1 MKTGEQKQRYF
12 ALDRIRAIALLNMIA
27 YHTIWDLVYLFGFG
41 WKWFQSDV
49 AYIWQQAIC
58 WTFIFLSGFCQSLGN
73 ETLKRGLQISFVGL
87 LISVVTNIVIPQ
99 SRVLFGVITLLGSCM
114 LITLPLECILK
125 KCNSFLGF
133 SISVV
138 IFLLTRNITI
148 GFLGFESWNIME
160 LPDSWYRNFGTAY
173 LGFLFRLSIR
183 QIIFLCFL
191 GTFCFLQDIFSNRF

>member
-114 LITLPLECILK
+114 
-125 KCNSFLGF
+125 
-133 SISVV
+133 
-138 IFLLTRNITI
+138 
-148 GFLGFESWNIME
+148 
-160 LPDSWYRNFGTAY
+160 
-173 LGFLFRLSIR
+173 
-183 QIIFLCFL
+183 
-191 GTFCFLQDIFSNRF
+191 